1 MPELRDFHYSDSQP
15 LTPEEQFVVMHLREK
30 EISKRE
36 KPPSVNDVEV
46 FIQFC
51 FNLGVSAVNISKKPP
66 NFCLKVVEKRR
77 QDMRFGRCKYSIQQ
91 IAVKYCQFLS

>member
-15 LTPEEQFVVMHLREK
+15 LTPEEQFVVMHLHEK

-36 KPPSVNDVEV
+36 KPPSVNDIEV

-51 FNLGVSAVNISKKPP
+51 FKLEVSAVNICKKTP
-66 NFCLKVVEKRR
+66 NFYLKVVEEKKA
-77 QDMRFGRCKYSIQQ
+77 GHE
-91 IAVKYCQFLS
+91 V